1 MGEAAKNKILISFYV
16 STKTLETL
24 EDFLYFVKRQLPI
37 EQRRSLTKSVFY
49 ETGFN
54 ILIDEFRLKGKDS
67 SLYKAIQDLNKNKQ

>member
-16 STKTLETL
+16 STRTLETL

-37 EQRRSLTKSVFY
+37 ERRRSLTKSVFY